1 MRFAG
6 RPSWRFGHGNGSVSD
21 LHFWLFVRDTAGLS
35 VPAAPDVPPPLAPGW
50 LVGGPPAGLMTVR
63 SAARAT
69 AASQWLA
76 WWRRLVAGKVDETRS
91 RQPAGSDTAAVM
103 DWLSGRAGRED
114 ASFDPPEFASLASAP
129 ELRAAVAASY
139 AAWPRGG
146 SAATS
151 EVGIEGGPDVGDRV
165 PGPPFGS
172 GAEQAGSDPRPR
184 RGADRSGSFDYYLVR
199 SIAEQTAADF
209 GVPID
214 AVDGTAHVLDVQ
226 GSWWHV
232 AGPGSVLCSPA
243 ATTDPAAAAELLRA
257 VFASRL
263 ASGGSAG
270 VREP

>member
-1 MRFAG
+1 MRFAD
-6 RPSWRFGHGNGSVSD
+6 RPSWRFGHGDGSVSD
-21 LHFWLFVRDTAGLS
+21 LHFSLFVRDAAGLA
-35 VPAAPDVPPPLAPGW
+35 VPVAPDVPPPLAPSW
-50 LVGGPPAGLMTVR
+50 LADGPPPGLMTVS

-69 AASQWLA
+69 AASQWLG
-76 WWRRLVAGKVDETRS
+76 WWRRLVADMLDETRS
-91 RQPAGSDTAAVM
+91 RPPAGGDTAAVM
-103 DWLSGRAGRED
+103 DWLRGRATRQD
-114 ASFDPPEFASLASAP
+114 ASFDPPDFVSLASAP

-139 AAWPRGG
+139 GARPRGG

-151 EVGIEGGPDVGDRV
+151 EVDVEGGPGVGDRV
-165 PGPPFGS
+165 PGRPS
-172 GAEQAGSDPRPR
+172 DHAAEQARSGPRPR

-199 SIAEQTAADF
+199 GIAEQSAADF

-243 ATTDPAAAAELLRA
+243 ATTDPATAAELLRA

-263 ASGGSAG
+263 AGGSAG